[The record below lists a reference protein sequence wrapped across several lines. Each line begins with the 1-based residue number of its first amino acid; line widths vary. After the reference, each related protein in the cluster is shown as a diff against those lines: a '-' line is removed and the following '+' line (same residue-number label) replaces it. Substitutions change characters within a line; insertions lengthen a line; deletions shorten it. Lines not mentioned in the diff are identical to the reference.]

1 MVSNKILR
9 FVKVNKILPFKKSLI
24 FLALSFFVLFQSSNV
39 FPQNT
44 FNESQIKDF
53 EKIIENWI
61 EKNPK
66 KVKQVLDKLLA
77 QEEIDHKNKTFEMLS
92 NHTMDP
98 VMGNPEGDVI
108 LYEFFDYNCG
118 YCKSV
123 FNTVIKTLDK
133 DKNTKLVLKE
143 LPILSQTSINAS
155 FFALAAKK
163 QNLYSEFHT
172 KVMQFRGRLTDEI
185 LLEIA
190 NQVGLDIE
198 KLKKDIQSDEIKL
211 TIEKNKIL
219 AERLNITGTPS
230 FVIGNTIIP
239 GALNEE
245 QLLKYIK
252 KIRNENS

>member
-9 FVKVNKILPFKKSLI
+9 FEKINKV
-24 FLALSFFVLFQSSNV
+24 LSFKRNLLFLTLSLFILFQSSIV
-39 FPQNT
+39 FPQNI

-53 EKIIENWI
+53 EKIIEHWI

-66 KVKQVLDKLLA
+66 KVKQVLDNLVA
-77 QEEIDHKNKTFEMLS
+77 QEEKDHNNKTFKMLS
-92 NHTMDP
+92 NHSMDP
-98 VMGNPEGDVI
+98 VMGNPEGDVTV
-108 LYEFFDYNCG
+108 YEFFDYNCG

-123 FNTVIKTLDK
+123 FNTVIKTLDN

-172 KVMQFRGRLTDEI
+172 KIMQFRGRLTDEK
-185 LLEIA
+185 LLEMA
-190 NQVGLDIE
+190 KQVGLDIE
-198 KLKKDIQSDEIKL
+198 KLKIDIQSDEIKL

-219 AERLNITGTPS
+219 AERLKITGTPS

-245 QLLKYIK
+245 QLLKYIEK
-252 KIRNENS
+252 VRNENF

>member
-9 FVKVNKILPFKKSLI
+9 FVKVNKILPFKKNLI
-24 FLALSFFVLFQSSNV
+24 FLTLSLFVLFQSSNV

-53 EKIIENWI
+53 EKIIEHWI

-66 KVKQVLDKLLA
+66 KVKQVLDNLAA
-77 QEEIDHKNKTFEMLS
+77 QEEKDHNNKTFKMLS
-92 NHTMDP
+92 NHSMDP
-98 VMGNPEGDVI
+98 VMGNPEGDVT

-230 FVIGNTIIP
+230 FVIGKTVIP

-252 KIRNENS
+252 KNRNENS

>member
-1 MVSNKILR
+1 MVSNKNLK
-9 FVKVNKILPFKKSLI
+9 FVKVSKNFPFKRNLLFLTLSL
-24 FLALSFFVLFQSSNV
+24 FVLFQSSNV
-39 FPQNT
+39 FPQNS
-44 FNESQIKDF
+44 FNENQIKDF

-66 KVKQVLDKLLA
+66 KVKQVLEKLKA
-77 QEEIDHKNKTFEMLS
+77 QEEKDHINKTFKMLS
-92 NHTMDP
+92 NHSMDP
-98 VMGNPEGDVI
+98 VMGNPKGDVI
-108 LYEFFDYNCG
+108 IYEFFDYNCG

-172 KVMQFRGRLTDEI
+172 KIMQFRGRLTDEK

-190 NQVGLDIE
+190 KQVGLNIE
-198 KLKKDIQSDEIKL
+198 QLKKDIQSDEIKL

-219 AERLNITGTPS
+219 AERLKITGTPS
-230 FVIGNTIIP
+230 FVIGNIIIP

-245 QLLKYIK
+245 QLLKYIEK
-252 KIRNENS
+252 VRNENS

>member
-1 MVSNKILR
+1 MVSNKNLR
-9 FVKVNKILPFKKSLI
+9 FVKVRKIFSFKRNLLFLPLSL
-24 FLALSFFVLFQSSNV
+24 FVLFQSSNV
-39 FPQNT
+39 FPQNS
-44 FNESQIKDF
+44 FNENQIKDF

-61 EKNPK
+61 ENNPE

-77 QEEIDHKNKTFEMLS
+77 QEEKNHNNKTFEMLS
-92 NHTMDP
+92 DHSIDP

-108 LYEFFDYNCG
+108 VYEFFDYNCG
-118 YCKSV
+118 YCKSA
-123 FNTVIKTLDK
+123 FNTIIKALDK

-172 KVMQFRGRLTDEI
+172 KLMQFRGRLTDEI
-185 LLEIA
+185 LFKMA

-230 FVIGNTIIP
+230 FVIGKTVIP

-245 QLLKYIK
+245 QLLKYIN
-252 KIRNENS
+252 KIRNGNS